1 MVLQILQ
8 KMKKLNNCNITNEG
22 SNNDL
27 LLLRECLV
35 DYKNR
40 GMDEESMYFFVPNFT
55 AIKLMTIKK
64 G

>member
-1 MVLQILQ
+1 
-8 KMKKLNNCNITNEG
+8 MKKLNNCNITNEG

-40 GMDEESMYFFVPNFT
+40 GMDEESMYATSLVN
-55 AIKLMTIKK
+55 
-64 G
+64 